1 MLLINFRRLF
11 IMEYKVM
18 YLMMVTADANNN
30 KYYKM
35 IPKGDTF
42 IVEYGRVGSKPQ
54 IRSYPIKDWNK
65 KLHEKLS
72 KGYTDKSEL
81 MEDLIQEEQSE
92 EKKLYLD
99 IPNKDIQDIVNRLQ
113 RMAKQTISANYNIT
127 SDKVTQAMVDKA
139 QDILINLTTIKDV
152 QEFNN
157 ALLELFEVIPRKM
170 KKVSDSLSQSKEDF
184 NKIIQKEQDLLD
196 VMKGQVYQH
205 SITQNTEN
213 KQTEDDT
220 PKMTILEAMGLEF
233 EPVDDLDITKIKY
246 HLGDDENKFYRA
258 WRVKNKS
265 TQEVFNTYLKEN
277 DNPNTKLL
285 WHGSRN
291 ENWWSI
297 INSGLVLRP
306 TNAVITGK
314 MFGYGIYFATKARKS
329 IGYTSLRGSYW
340 ARGSSQSAF
349 MGLYE
354 VAYGKPY
361 DVYSFD
367 SKYYQLNYEKLQE
380 MCKGANCLHAHA
392 GKMLMNDEIIVY
404 QQPQTTIKYLVE
416 IR

>member
-1 MLLINFRRLF
+1 
-11 IMEYKVM
+11 MEYKVM

-54 IRSYPIKDWNK
+54 VRSYPIKDWNK
-65 KLHEKLS
+65 KLREKLS

-81 MEDLIQEEQSE
+81 MEDLIQEEKSK

-99 IPNKDIQDIVNRLQ
+99 IPNKDIQNIVDRLQ
-113 RMAKQTISANYNIT
+113 KMAKQTISANYNIT

-139 QDILINLTTIKDV
+139 QDILTNLIAIQNVDD
-152 QEFNN
+152 FNKL
-157 ALLELFEVIPRKM
+157 LLELFEVIPRKM
-170 KKVSDSLSQSKEDF
+170 HKVSEYLAQTKDDF
-184 NKIIQKEQDLLD
+184 SKIIQKEQDLLD

-205 SITQNTEN
+205 SVTQSTEN
-213 KQTEDDT
+213 EQVEDDSPT
-220 PKMTILEAMGLEF
+220 MNILEAMGLEF
-233 EPVDDLDITKIKY
+233 QPVDDLDIVKIKY
-246 HLGDDENKFYRA
+246 HLGQDENKFYRA
-258 WRVKNKS
+258 WKVTNKA
-265 TQEVFNTYLKEN
+265 TQQSFDTYIK
-277 DNPNTKLL
+277 DNNNPTTKLL

-329 IGYTSLRGSYW
+329 IGYTSLSGSYW
-340 ARGSSQSAF
+340 ARGSSTSAF

-354 VAYGKPY
+354 VAYGKPF

-367 SKYYQLNYEKLQE
+367 SKYYSLNYENLQK
-380 MCKGANCLHAHA
+380 MCQGANCLHAHA
-392 GKMLMNDEIIVY
+392 GKMLANDEIIVY

>member
-1 MLLINFRRLF
+1 
-11 IMEYKVM
+11 MEYKVM

-54 IRSYPIKDWNK
+54 VRSYPIKDWNK
-65 KLHEKLS
+65 KLREKLS

-81 MEDLIQEEQSE
+81 MEDLIKEEKPK

-99 IPNKDIQDIVNRLQ
+99 IPNKDIQNIVDRLQ
-113 RMAKQTISANYNIT
+113 KMAKQTISANYNIT

-139 QDILINLTTIKDV
+139 QDILTNLIAIQNVDD
-152 QEFNN
+152 FNKL
-157 ALLELFEVIPRKM
+157 LLELFEVIPRKM
-170 KKVSDSLSQSKEDF
+170 HKVSEYLAQTKDDF
-184 NKIIQKEQDLLD
+184 SKIIQKEQDLLD

-205 SITQNTEN
+205 SVTQSTEN
-213 KQTEDDT
+213 EQVEDDSPT
-220 PKMTILEAMGLEF
+220 MNILEAMGLEF
-233 EPVDDLDITKIKY
+233 QSVDDLDIVKIKY
-246 HLGDDENKFYRA
+246 HLGQDENKFYRA
-258 WRVKNKS
+258 WKVTNKA
-265 TQEVFNTYLKEN
+265 TQQSFDTYIK
-277 DNPNTKLL
+277 DNNNPTTKLL

-329 IGYTSLRGSYW
+329 IGYTSLSGSYW
-340 ARGSSQSAF
+340 ARGSSTSAF

-354 VAYGKPY
+354 VAYGKPF

-367 SKYYQLNYEKLQE
+367 SKYYSLNYENLQK
-380 MCKGANCLHAHA
+380 MCQGANCLHAHA
-392 GKMLMNDEIIVY
+392 GKMLANDEIIVY

>member
-1 MLLINFRRLF
+1 
-11 IMEYKVM
+11 
-18 YLMMVTADANNN
+18 
-30 KYYKM
+30 M
-35 IPKGDTF
+35 IPKGDNF

-54 IRSYPIKDWNK
+54 VRTYPIRDWDK
-65 KLHEKLS
+65 KLHEKLA
-72 KGYTDKSEL
+72 KGYVDQSDL
-81 MEDLIQEEQSE
+81 VEDLVEEESTE
-92 EKKLYLD
+92 PKLYLD
-99 IPNKDIQDIVNRLQ
+99 IPNKDINDIVERLQ

-139 QDILINLTTIKDV
+139 QDILAKLTAVKDLDK
-152 QEFNN
+152 FNS
-157 ALLELFEVIPRKM
+157 LLIELFEVIPRKM
-170 KKVSDSLSQSKEDF
+170 KKVSDFLAKSTDDF
-184 NKIIQKEQDLLD
+184 KKIIHVEQDLLD

-205 SITQNTEN
+205 AVNNNAITEQ
-213 KQTEDDT
+213 DDS
-220 PKMTILEAMGLEF
+220 PKMTILEALGLEF
-233 EPVDDLDITKIKY
+233 EPVDDLDIVKIKY
-246 HLGDDENKFYRA
+246 CLGNDEDKFYRA
-258 WRVKNKS
+258 WKVKNHK
-265 TQEVFNTYLKEN
+265 TQDDFDTYLREN
-277 DNPNTKLL
+277 DNPDTKLL

-297 INSGLVLRP
+297 VNSGLVLRP
-306 TNAVITGK
+306 TNAVINGK

-329 IGYTSLRGSYW
+329 IGYTSLNGSYW

-367 SKYYQLNYEKLQE
+367 SKYYNFNYQKLQE
-380 MCKGANCLHAHA
+380 HCKGANCLHAHA
-392 GKMLMNDEIIVY
+392 GQMLLNDEIIVY

>member
-1 MLLINFRRLF
+1 
-11 IMEYKVM
+11 MEYKVM

-54 IRSYPIKDWNK
+54 VRSYPIKDWNK
-65 KLHEKLS
+65 KLREKLS

-81 MEDLIQEEQSE
+81 MEDLIQEEKPK

-99 IPNKDIQDIVNRLQ
+99 IPNKDIQNIVDRLQ
-113 RMAKQTISANYNIT
+113 KMAKQTISANYNIT

-139 QDILINLTTIKDV
+139 QDILTNLIAIQNVDD
-152 QEFNN
+152 FNKL
-157 ALLELFEVIPRKM
+157 LLELFEVIPRKM
-170 KKVSDSLSQSKEDF
+170 HKVSEYLAQTKDDF
-184 NKIIQKEQDLLD
+184 SKIIQKEQDLLD

-205 SITQNTEN
+205 SVTQSTEN
-213 KQTEDDT
+213 EQVEDDSPT
-220 PKMTILEAMGLEF
+220 MNILEAMDLEF
-233 EPVDDLDITKIKY
+233 QPVDDLDIVKIKY
-246 HLGDDENKFYRA
+246 HLGQDENKFYRA
-258 WRVKNKS
+258 WKVTNKA
-265 TQEVFNTYLKEN
+265 TQQSFDTYIK
-277 DNPNTKLL
+277 DNNNPTTKLL

-329 IGYTSLRGSYW
+329 IGYTSLSGSYW
-340 ARGSSQSAF
+340 ARGSSTSAF

-354 VAYGKPY
+354 VAYGKPF

-367 SKYYQLNYEKLQE
+367 SKYYSLNYENLQK
-380 MCKGANCLHAHA
+380 MCQGANCLHAHA
-392 GKMLMNDEIIVY
+392 GKMLANDEIIVY